1 MGVSIVKMVMW
12 RFRNDEKN
20 HIMNLNMTID
30 QI

>member
-12 RFRNDEKN
+12 RFRNGKKN